1 MITVHVWPGAGVLGS
16 GGNVGHGAM
25 TCGSTYISWWPLSGS
40 VAPGEAAYQMVI
52 GDATVPGAPEGYRV
66 DCASEVNRL
75 PSNYEFTDVFDEA
88 AILDAW
94 AAWQA
99 IGTYNLTQ
107 RSCCACVV
115 TLLIAGGL
123 PRILPGSRRYF
134 SATADG
140 RPVVSPNDLAT
151 IARAART
158 SIRPERSP
166 SMAIAGHRR

>member
-1 MITVHVWPGAGVLGS
+1 MIRVHVWPGSGVLGS

-25 TCGSTYISWWPLSGS
+25 TCGSTYISWWPLSGT
-40 VAPGEAAYQMVI
+40 VAPSEAAYQMAI
-52 GDATVPGAPEGYRV
+52 GETTVQGAAEVFRV
-66 DCASEVNRL
+66 DCASEGNRL
-75 PSNYEFTDVFDEA
+75 PSNYDFTGTFDED

-99 IGTYNLTQ
+99 IGTYNLTH

-123 PRILPGSRRYF
+123 PRILPGSRRYY
-134 SATADG
+134 SATLDR
-140 RPVVSPNDLAT
+140 RPVVSPNDLAQ

-166 SMAIAGHRR
+166 SMTVPGHRR